1 MDLVEEIG
9 GEAGI
14 RAMLS
19 AFHTRINE
27 DNETARAVETDLMA
41 ARTDNQCQCVA
52 HFISGDADKAH
63 AEMADAHAFVVGRGM
78 DDDAFDAIY
87 DHYHDSLAEMGIPGG
102 MVHLFLEAFEDLRD
116 SAMA

>member
-14 RAMLS
+14 KAMLT
-19 AFHTRINE
+19 AFHTRISE
-27 DNETARAVETDLMA
+27 DTETAGAVDKGLMTAGTDS
-41 ARTDNQCQCVA
+41 QCQCVA
-52 HFISGDADKAH
+52 HFINGDADKAQ
-63 AEMADAHAFVVGRGM
+63 AEMANAHAFVVGRGM

>member
-1 MDLVEEIG
+1 
-9 GEAGI
+9 
-14 RAMLS
+14 
-19 AFHTRINE
+19 
-27 DNETARAVETDLMA
+27 MA
-41 ARTDNQCQCVA
+41 N
-52 HFISGDADKAH
+52 
-63 AEMADAHAFVVGRGM
+63 AHAFVVGRGM